1 MQICIPDNSHKNIE
15 EVYFLSQIGYYLK
28 TLYIKEIKSKIL
40 TILHEKHVYVGIWL
54 ILNTAYIDTISY
66 SIE

>member
-1 MQICIPDNSHKNIE
+1 MQICILNNSHKNIK
-15 EVYFLSQIGYYLK
+15 EVYILSQIGYYLK
-28 TLYIKEIKSKIL
+28 TLYIKEIKRKIL
-40 TILHEKHVYVGIWL
+40 TILHEKCVYVGIWL